1 MQKLTNRE
9 YLAIATDFVIVVACL
24 HQWVLTF

>member
-1 MQKLTNRE
+1 MTNRE
-9 YLAIATDFVIVVACL
+9 YLAIATAFVIVVAFL